1 MGQAYLPTWMVDVSS
16 DIVGKNTV
24 HPMDPMGL
32 NEKGYFPLEQNMM
45 LFLDVFWTNACQTK
59 S

>member
-1 MGQAYLPTWMVDVSS
+1 MVDVSS

-45 LFLDVFWTNACQTK
+45 LFLDVF
-59 S
+59 